1 MSDPY
6 KEVYD
11 DNKDVYED
19 KAIESLEEEDEIS
32 PEEEAFMRGYNKA
45 GKKKKKSKPH

>member
-1 MSDPY
+1 MSNPH

-11 DNKDVYED
+11 NNEDVYEEEG
-19 KAIESLEEEDEIS
+19 IENLEEDDEIS

-45 GKKKKKSKPH
+45 GKKKKKRS